1 MPEICKTPSAASKQQ
16 VINISCQQY
25 TGATGPQ
32 SRHRLNQGTAHRIYG
47 SVRAEQACDGTTTT
61 RRTQCGLGCAAGCG
75 GWAGS
80 DTCFTHR
87 FAALSALL
95 PHGRFA
101 RCAPHAAIAAA
112 LAQQYLPCRPHGI
125 NAIRPV
131 EMAVGPVWLHET
143 VHVRGRRATDRRRTA
158 RATRRAPRN
167 DASSVALREPRV
179 HVLRIYNGRGSC
191 GHAAA
196 GSSSRRTMERATNQ
210 LPDRRLRLAQQR
222 PVPR

>member
-1 MPEICKTPSAASKQQ
+1 MPTALRQKIAGRMPFSLSSILPEVNFRLPEICKTPLAASKQR

-80 DTCFTHR
+80 DTYLQHR

-112 LAQQYLPCRPHGI
+112 LA
-125 NAIRPV
+125 
-131 EMAVGPVWLHET
+131 
-143 VHVRGRRATDRRRTA
+143 
-158 RATRRAPRN
+158 
-167 DASSVALREPRV
+167 
-179 HVLRIYNGRGSC
+179 
-191 GHAAA
+191 
-196 GSSSRRTMERATNQ
+196 
-210 LPDRRLRLAQQR
+210 
-222 PVPR
+222 

>member
-1 MPEICKTPSAASKQQ
+1 VGARATCTGPAGTVGASPGRGATAGVPAGSAWRGRLAILLLPINCAGVLPFSLSSILPEVNFRLPEICKTPSAASKQQ

-131 EMAVGPVWLHET
+131 EMAVGPV
-143 VHVRGRRATDRRRTA
+143 
-158 RATRRAPRN
+158 
-167 DASSVALREPRV
+167 
-179 HVLRIYNGRGSC
+179 
-191 GHAAA
+191 
-196 GSSSRRTMERATNQ
+196 
-210 LPDRRLRLAQQR
+210 
-222 PVPR
+222 

>member
-1 MPEICKTPSAASKQQ
+1 M
-16 VINISCQQY
+16 
-25 TGATGPQ
+25 
-32 SRHRLNQGTAHRIYG
+32 
-47 SVRAEQACDGTTTT
+47 SVFSTWTCDGTTTT

-131 EMAVGPVWLHET
+131 EMAVGPVC
-143 VHVRGRRATDRRRTA
+143 
-158 RATRRAPRN
+158 
-167 DASSVALREPRV
+167 RV
-179 HVLRIYNGRGSC
+179 EMVCRIFPVLQAC
-191 GHAAA
+191 MDFC
-196 GSSSRRTMERATNQ
+196 SRRCRGVSLTDPWSAEPASDWNCSQKSESLERSN
-210 LPDRRLRLAQQR
+210 P
-222 PVPR
+222 

>member
-1 MPEICKTPSAASKQQ
+1 MRNADRVSFILPEVNFRLPEICKTPSAASKQQ

-101 RCAPHAAIAAA
+101 RCAPQPAIAAA
-112 LAQQYLPCRPHGI
+112 LAQQYLPCRPHAT

-131 EMAVGPVWLHET
+131 EMAVGPVCFNLSILEYSIT
-143 VHVRGRRATDRRRTA
+143 GFFV
-158 RATRRAPRN
+158 
-167 DASSVALREPRV
+167 
-179 HVLRIYNGRGSC
+179 
-191 GHAAA
+191 
-196 GSSSRRTMERATNQ
+196 ATN
-210 LPDRRLRLAQQR
+210 
-222 PVPR
+222 